1 MTSFPNNHGV
11 NTLRVGRPLRGLRRS
26 LVWMLVLAGSFSL
39 ITLAQVPMP
48 GLRVKSTLP
57 TDTPRPTPAGVDT
70 NRTVELKF
78 NAAALDMVLQYYCSE
93 LTGRTLLQAPA
104 ITATITLRS
113 QSQLTVPEAIQAIK
127 AVLAMNNIALI
138 NQGDKFVKAVP
149 ITAAPIE
156 GLTIQSNQVDQLAH
170 PETDELISEVIPLK
184 NIDPAEA
191 QKAIQGLIHPY
202 GKILPLERINSLLVA
217 DAGVNL
223 NRIKDILTRIDQP
236 LDIKESIHILQMR
249 NSKATEIKTK
259 LEEIIADQKEKE
271 KQPTVRR
278 LKDSGAPG
286 VDTTPAIPTI
296 PGVIRARPST
306 PAGTPAPA
314 EADAE
319 DGRMIRGNV
328 KIIAD
333 DRTGSLIIIT
343 RPENMRFFEQVV
355 AALDV
360 PTAPDVA
367 VEVIRLE
374 YADAEEVASMLNAL
388 IGAASTPSTKSSTP
402 KRTTTTTPGTT
413 MPGQAPGATAQVSK
427 PAEEPRSYQLQEFID
442 QQRALSSGKG
452 TEGKTKI
459 GQLSAEN
466 IKILADKR
474 SNALIMMASKN
485 DLLTLKDLLKS
496 MDVML
501 SQVLIEAVI
510 MQVSLDKNMERGVD
524 WVQRSMIAYNDRSGG
539 RNGEFGFAGAGG
551 GGKATPINATTIN
564 SAAGIG
570 GAGGLTYYFT
580 QFGLNLDAVI
590 KMSQSDNRS
599 KIIASPI
606 ILTTDNKE
614 AKIEVSDEDYFYKG
628 VSYVGS
634 YGATSQQAVPNVE
647 ARKVGLS
654 LVVTPR
660 INAKKFVVM
669 EIAQKIEDVSSYKTI
684 VDSSGKNDWPIVS
697 SREMTA
703 SVSVRNGETI
713 ILGGLV
719 KNNNTENKNGIP
731 FLNKIPFLGFLFGAA
746 SDTGKRSEIVVF
758 ITPYVLDS
766 PEEIE
771 AESARRKAALSANS
785 EGMWEKGW
793 SDSKLADP
801 PRGRV
806 GQWWR
811 NLVK

>member
-1 MTSFPNNHGV
+1 MTSFQC
-11 NTLRVGRPLRGLRRS
+11 TMRS
-26 LVWMLVLAGSFSL
+26 LFGILALAGSLFQLYPAQAQGFPPTVRPASPPA
-39 ITLAQVPMP
+39 ITRA
-48 GLRVKSTLP
+48 
-57 TDTPRPTPAGVDT
+57 PAETKADT

-78 NAAALDMVLQYYCSE
+78 NQAPLDSILQYYCSE
-93 LTGRTLLQAPA
+93 LTDRTLLQAPNVNA
-104 ITATITLRS
+104 IITLRS
-113 QSQLTVPEAIQAIK
+113 QTPLTVPEAIQAIK

-149 ITAAPIE
+149 ITAAPQE
-156 GLTIQSNQVDQLAH
+156 GLQIQTNQADQVIH
-170 PETDELISEVIPLK
+170 PETDELVSEVVPLK
-184 NIDPAEA
+184 FIDPAEA
-191 QKAIQGLIHPY
+191 QKAIAGLIHAY
-202 GKILPLERINSLLVA
+202 GKILPLERINSLLIA
-217 DAGVNL
+217 DTSVNL
-223 NRIKDILTRIDQP
+223 NRIKDILARIDQP

-249 NSKATEIKTK
+249 NSKPSDIKTK
-259 LEEIIADQKEKE
+259 LEEIIADQKDKE

-278 LKDSGAPG
+278 LNTSGAPG
-286 VDTTPAIPTI
+286 VDTTPVTI
-296 PGVIRARPST
+296 PGVIRARNMIPT
-306 PAGTPAPA
+306 GTPKTT
-314 EADAE
+314 DATE
-319 DGRMIRGNV
+319 GSDSSDDRMIRGNV
-328 KIIAD
+328 KVIAD

-343 RPENMRFFEQVV
+343 REENMKFFEQVV
-355 AALDV
+355 SALDV
-360 PTAPDVA
+360 GTAPDVTI
-367 VEVIRLE
+367 EVIRLE

-388 IGAASTPSTKSSTP
+388 IGAAASTTSKSSTP
-402 KRTTTTTPGTT
+402 KKTSATSSTAARTDGTPGSTTT
-413 MPGQAPGATAQVSK
+413 AAAR
-427 PAEEPRSYQLQEFID
+427 EEPRSYQLQEFID
-442 QQRALSSGKG
+442 QQRQLASAKG
-452 TEGKTKI
+452 PEGKTKV

-466 IKILADKR
+466 IKILADTR
-474 SNALIMMASKN
+474 INGLILMASKA
-485 DLLTLKDLLKS
+485 DMAALKDILKG

-510 MQVSLDKNMERGVD
+510 MQVSLDKNLERGVD
-524 WVQRSMIAYNDRSGG
+524 WVQRSMIAYNGRNGG
-539 RNGEFGFAGAGG
+539 RNAEFGFAGAGG
-551 GGKATPINATTIN
+551 GGKGTPINATTIN
-564 SAAGIG
+564 SSAGIG

-634 YGATSQQAVPNVE
+634 YGATSQQSVPNVE

-669 EIAQKIEDVSSYKTI
+669 EIAQKIEDISSYKTI

-719 KNNNTENKNGIP
+719 KNNNSENKNGIP
-731 FLNKIPFLGFLFGAA
+731 FLNKLPFIGFLFGAA

-771 AESARRKAALSANS
+771 TESARRKAALSADS
-785 EGMWEKGW
+785 AGMWEKGW
-793 SDSKLADP
+793 SDSNLADP
-801 PRGRV
+801 PKNSRG
-806 GQWWR
+806 WKS
-811 NLVK
+811 LLK

>member
-1 MTSFPNNHGV
+1 MTSFLRKQQWRFGV
-11 NTLRVGRPLRGLRRS
+11 
-26 LVWMLVLAGSFSL
+26 MALAGALFM
-39 ITLAQVPMP
+39 TNQALAQMP
-48 GLRVKSTLP
+48 ALP
-57 TDTPRPTPAGVDT
+57 PGPATPAGVARTAPAKTDT

-78 NAAALDMVLQYYCSE
+78 NAASLDMVLQYYCSE

-104 ITATITLRS
+104 VNATITLRS
-113 QSQLTVPEAIQAIK
+113 QSELTVPEAIQAIK
-127 AVLAMNNIALI
+127 TVLAMNNIALI

-149 ITAAPIE
+149 ITSAPTE
-156 GLTIQSNQVDQLAH
+156 GLRIQSNQVDQVSY
-170 PETDELISEVIPLK
+170 PETDDLVSEVIPLK

-217 DAGVNL
+217 DAAINI
-223 NRIKDILTRIDQP
+223 NRIKDVLTRIDQP

-249 NSKATEIKTK
+249 NSKASEVKTK

-278 LKDSGAPG
+278 LRDSGSPG
-286 VDTTPAIPTI
+286 VDTTPVIPTI
-296 PGVIRARPST
+296 PGVIRARPTAPSGTTAAST
-306 PAGTPAPA
+306 TDSEP
-314 EADAE
+314 E

-343 RPENMRFFEQVV
+343 RQENMRFFEQVV
-355 AALDV
+355 SALDV
-360 PTAPDVA
+360 ATAPDVA

-388 IGAASTPSTKSSTP
+388 IGAASTPTTKSSTT
-402 KRTTTTTPGTT
+402 KRTTTTTTGATT
-413 MPGQAPGATAQVSK
+413 PGQAPGSTTTATK
-427 PAEEPRSYQLQEFID
+427 PAEEPRSFQLQEFID

-452 TEGKTKI
+452 AEGKTKI

-510 MQVSLDKNMERGVD
+510 MQVSLDKSLERGVD
-524 WVQRSMIAYNDRSGG
+524 WVQRSLIAYNKENYG
-539 RNGEFGFAGAGG
+539 RDAQFAFAGG
-551 GGKATPINATTIN
+551 GGGGKGTPVNATTLN
-564 SAAGIG
+564 SASSV
-570 GAGGLTYYFT
+570 GAGAGLTYYFT
-580 QFGLNLDAVI
+580 QFGLNIDAVI
-590 KMSQSDNRS
+590 KMSATDNRS
-599 KIIASPI
+599 KILASPV

-614 AKIEVSDEDYFYKG
+614 AKIDVSEERYFYKG
-628 VSYVGS
+628 VSYTGYSSVGN
-634 YGATSQQAVPNVE
+634 AAQAVPNVE
-647 ARKVGLS
+647 SRKVGLS
-654 LVVTPR
+654 LIVTPR

-669 EIAQKIEDVSSYKTI
+669 EIAQKIENVNGYQTI
-684 VDSSGKNDWPIVS
+684 SDGSPNGGANEWPIVA
-697 SREMTA
+697 SREMNA
-703 SVSVRNGETI
+703 SVSVRSGETI

-719 KNNNTENKNGIP
+719 ENNASQDTSMIPWLGKLPILGIP
-731 FLNKIPFLGFLFGAA
+731 FRSSTDK
-746 SDTGKRSEIVVF
+746 SKRSEIVVF

-771 AESARRKAALSANS
+771 AEATRRKNALNS
-785 EGMWEKGW
+785 TTEGLWEKGW
-793 SDSKLADP
+793 SDSKLAEP
-801 PRGRV
+801 PKGRG

-811 NLVK
+811 NLLK

>member
-1 MTSFPNNHGV
+1 MTSFLLKRQYRFGF
-11 NTLRVGRPLRGLRRS
+11 LA
-26 LVWMLVLAGSFSL
+26 LAGAW
-39 ITLAQVPMP
+39 IMTNQALAQMP
-48 GLRVKSTLP
+48 AIPPG
-57 TDTPRPTPAGVDT
+57 PAGVVRSAPAKTDT

-78 NAAALDMVLQYYCSE
+78 SAAPLDTVLQYYCSE

-104 ITATITLRS
+104 INATITLRS
-113 QSQLTVPEAIQAIK
+113 QSVLTIPEAIQAIK
-127 AVLAMNNIALI
+127 TILAMNNIALI

-149 ITAAPIE
+149 IEKAGTE
-156 GLTIQSNQVDQLAH
+156 GLVIETNQMGQVIY
-170 PETDELISEVIPLK
+170 PETGELISEVIPMK
-184 NIDPAEA
+184 YIEYADAINITAA
-191 QKAIQGLIHPY
+191 LLHSY
-202 GKILPLERINSLLVA
+202 GRATPLERINSILLTDNA
-217 DAGVNL
+217 ANI
-223 NRIKDILTRIDQP
+223 NRIKDVLTRIDQP

-249 NSKATEIKTK
+249 NSKASEVKTK

-278 LKDSGAPG
+278 MKDAGSPG
-286 VDTTPAIPTI
+286 VETAPAIPTI
-296 PGVIRARPST
+296 PGVIRARPTVPSL
-306 PAGTPAPA
+306 PAGTTPAAMTASEP
-314 EADAE
+314 E

-343 RPENMRFFEQVV
+343 RAENMRFFEQVV
-355 AALDV
+355 SALDV
-360 PTAPDVA
+360 PTAPDVG

-388 IGAASTPSTKSSTP
+388 IGAASPTTTKTSTP
-402 KRTTTTTPGTT
+402 KRTTTTTTSSTTPGQTGTT
-413 MPGQAPGATAQVSK
+413 TSK
-427 PAEEPRSYQLQEFID
+427 PAEEPRSFQLQEFIE

-452 TEGKTKI
+452 AEGKTKI

-485 DLLTLKDLLKS
+485 DMLTLKDLLKS

-510 MQVSLDKNMERGVD
+510 MQVSLDKSLERGVD
-524 WVQRSMIAYNDRSGG
+524 WVQRSLIAYNKENYG
-539 RNGEFGFAGAGG
+539 RDAQFAFAGG
-551 GGKATPINATTIN
+551 GGGGKSTPMNATTMN
-564 SAAGIG
+564 SASSV
-570 GAGGLTYYFT
+570 GAGAGLTYYFT
-580 QFGLNLDAVI
+580 QFGLNIDAVI
-590 KMSQSDNRS
+590 KMSATDNRS
-599 KIIASPI
+599 KIIASPV

-614 AKIEVSDEDYFYKG
+614 AKIDVSEERYFYKG
-628 VSYVGS
+628 VSYTG
-634 YGATSQQAVPNVE
+634 YTGTTGATAVPNVE

-654 LVVTPR
+654 LIVTPR

-669 EIAQKIEDVSSYKTI
+669 EIAQKIENVNGSQTI
-684 VDSSGKNDWPIVS
+684 SDGTPGGANEWPIVA
-697 SREMTA
+697 SREMNA
-703 SVSVRNGETI
+703 SVSVRSGETI

-719 KNNNTENKNGIP
+719 ENNSSQDVSMIPWLGKLPIIGIP
-731 FLNKIPFLGFLFGAA
+731 FRSSTDKA
-746 SDTGKRSEIVVF
+746 KRSEIVVF

-771 AESARRKAALSANS
+771 AEATRRKNALNS
-785 EGMWEKGW
+785 TTEGLWEKGW

-811 NLVK
+811 NLLK

>member
-1 MTSFPNNHGV
+1 M
-11 NTLRVGRPLRGLRRS
+11 RS
-26 LVWMLVLAGSFSL
+26 LLGILVLTGSLLQHAPAQAQGLPPVPSATPSG
-39 ITLAQVPMP
+39 ITRATAT
-48 GLRVKSTLP
+48 KS
-57 TDTPRPTPAGVDT
+57 DT

-78 NAAALDMVLQYYCSE
+78 NQAALDMVLQYYCSE
-93 LTGRTLLQAPA
+93 LTGRTLLQAPNVN
-104 ITATITLRS
+104 ATITLRS
-113 QSQLTVPEAIQAIK
+113 QTELTVPEAIQAIK

-149 ITAAPIE
+149 ITAAPQE
-156 GLTIQSNQVDQLAH
+156 GLQIQSNQTDQVIH
-170 PETDELISEVIPLK
+170 PETDDLVSEVIPLK
-184 NIDPAEA
+184 FIDPAEA
-191 QKAIQGLIHPY
+191 QKAIAGLIHPY

-217 DAGVNL
+217 DTSVNL
-223 NRIKDILTRIDQP
+223 NRIKDILTRVDQP

-249 NSKATEIKTK
+249 NSKPSDIKTK
-259 LEEIIADQKEKE
+259 LEEIIADQKDKE

-278 LKDSGAPG
+278 LRDSGAPG
-286 VDTTPAIPTI
+286 VDTTPAPVAI
-296 PGVIRARPST
+296 PGVIRARSVV
-306 PAGTPAPA
+306 AGTSKTDATES
-314 EADAE
+314 EASD
-319 DGRMIRGNV
+319 DRMIRGNV
-328 KIIAD
+328 KVIAD

-343 RPENMRFFEQVV
+343 RQENMKFFEQVV

-360 PTAPDVA
+360 GTAPDVTI
-367 VEVIRLE
+367 EVMRLE

-388 IGAASTPSTKSSTP
+388 IGAAASPTSKSSAPKKTASSGTGSTRPDGTP
-402 KRTTTTTPGTT
+402 GATTTP
-413 MPGQAPGATAQVSK
+413 AAR
-427 PAEEPRSYQLQEFID
+427 EEPRSYQLQEFIE
-442 QQRALSSGKG
+442 QQRQLASAKG
-452 TEGKTKI
+452 PEGKTKV

-474 SNALIMMASKN
+474 TNGLILMASKA
-485 DLLTLKDLLKS
+485 DMAALKDILKG

-510 MQVSLDKNMERGVD
+510 MQVSLDKTLERGVD

-539 RNGEFGFAGAGG
+539 RNAEFGFAGAGG
-551 GGKATPINATTIN
+551 GGKGTPINATTIN
-564 SAAGIG
+564 SSAGIG

-580 QFGLNLDAVI
+580 RFGLNLDAVI

-614 AKIEVSDEDYFYKG
+614 AKIDVSEEEYFYKG
-628 VSYVGS
+628 VSFVGS
-634 YGATSQQAVPNVE
+634 YGATSQQSVPNVE

-669 EIAQKIEDVSSYKTI
+669 EISQKIEDVSRTKTI

-719 KNNNTENKNGIP
+719 KNNDTENKNGIP

-771 AESARRKAALSANS
+771 TESARRKAALSAES
-785 EGMWEKGW
+785 TGMWEKGW
-793 SDSKLADP
+793 SDSNLADP
-801 PRGRV
+801 PKNSRG
-806 GQWWR
+806 WKS
-811 NLVK
+811 LLK

>member
-1 MTSFPNNHGV
+1 
-11 NTLRVGRPLRGLRRS
+11 
-26 LVWMLVLAGSFSL
+26 MLALAGSSSL
-39 ITLAQVPMP
+39 LTQAQVPMMP
-48 GLRVKSTLP
+48 GLPARSPIPAGT
-57 TDTPRPTPAGVDT
+57 TRSTPATIDT

-113 QSQLTVPEAIQAIK
+113 QSQLTIPEAIQAIK
-127 AVLAMNNIALI
+127 TVLAMNNIALI

-156 GLTIQSNQVDQLAH
+156 GLTIQSNQVNQVAH
-170 PETDELISEVIPLK
+170 PETDDLVSEVIPLK
-184 NIDPAEA
+184 HIDPAEA
-191 QKAIQGLIHPY
+191 QKAIQGLIHTY

-217 DAGVNL
+217 DAGVNI
-223 NRIKDILTRIDQP
+223 NRIKDILLRIDQP

-278 LKDSGAPG
+278 LKDSGSPG

-296 PGVIRARPST
+296 PGVIRARPAT
-306 PAGTPAPA
+306 PAGTTAAPA
-314 EADAE
+314 EAEAE

-343 RPENMRFFEQVV
+343 RQENMRFFEQVV
-355 AALDV
+355 SALDV

-402 KRTTTTTPGTT
+402 KRTTTTTTGSTT
-413 MPGQAPGATAQVSK
+413 PGQAPGATASVSK
-427 PAEEPRSYQLQEFID
+427 PAEEPRSFQLQEFID

-452 TEGKTKI
+452 PEGKTKI

-510 MQVSLDKNMERGVD
+510 MQVQLDKSLERGVD
-524 WVQRSMIAYNDRSGG
+524 WVQRSMIAYNKNNGG
-539 RNGEFGFAGAGG
+539 RDAQFAFAGAGG
-551 GGKATPINATTIN
+551 GGANTPLNATTIN
-564 SAAGIG
+564 SAASIASG
-570 GAGGLTYYFT
+570 GGLTYYFT
-580 QFGLNLDAVI
+580 QFGLNIDAVI
-590 KMSQSDNRS
+590 KMSATDNRS
-599 KIIASPI
+599 KILASPV

-614 AKIEVSDEDYFYKG
+614 AKIDVSTEQYFYKG
-628 VSYVGS
+628 TSYVGY
-634 YGATSQQAVPNVE
+634 YGQNQSSVPNVE
-647 ARKVGLS
+647 ARKVGLN
-654 LVVTPR
+654 LTVTPR

-669 EIAQKIEDVSSYKTI
+669 EISQKIENVAGSQLISNGSGGK
-684 VDSSGKNDWPIVS
+684 DSWPIVA

-703 SVSVRNGETI
+703 SVSVRSGETI

-719 KNNNTENKNGIP
+719 QNQESQDTSMIPWIGKIPILGIP
-731 FLNKIPFLGFLFGAA
+731 FRNS
-746 SDTGKRSEIVVF
+746 SDKNNRAEVVVF

-771 AESARRKAALSANS
+771 AESARRKSALSGGND
-785 EGMWEKGW
+785 GLWEKGW

>member
-1 MTSFPNNHGV
+1 MTSFPSKQKVRLG
-11 NTLRVGRPLRGLRRS
+11 
-26 LVWMLVLAGSFSL
+26 MMMLAGSFSL
-39 ITLAQVPMP
+39 LTLAQVPQMP
-48 GLRVKSTLP
+48 GLRAKSTLP
-57 TDTPRPTPAGVDT
+57 AETPRPAVTGLDT

-113 QSQLTVPEAIQAIK
+113 QSQLTIPEAIQAIK
-127 AVLAMNNIALI
+127 TVLAMNNIALI

-156 GLTIQSNQVDQLAH
+156 GLTIQSNQVDQVAH
-170 PETDELISEVIPLK
+170 PETDDLVSEVISLK
-184 NIDPAEA
+184 HIDPAEA

-202 GKILPLERINSLLVA
+202 GKVLPLERINSLLVA
-217 DAGVNL
+217 DAGVNI
-223 NRIKDILTRIDQP
+223 NRIKDILLRIDQP

-259 LEEIIADQKEKE
+259 LEEIIADQKDKE

-278 LKDSGAPG
+278 LRDSGAPG
-286 VDTTPAIPTI
+286 VDTTPTIPTI
-296 PGVIRARPST
+296 PGVIRARPTT
-306 PAGTPAPA
+306 PAGTTAAPA
-314 EADAE
+314 EAEAE

-452 TEGKTKI
+452 PEGKTKI

-510 MQVSLDKNMERGVD
+510 MQVQLDKSLERGVD
-524 WVQRSMIAYNDRSGG
+524 WVQRSMIAYNKN
-539 RNGEFGFAGAGG
+539 NGSRDAQFAFAGAGG
-551 GGKATPINATTIN
+551 GGANTPLNATTIN
-564 SAAGIG
+564 SASSIASG
-570 GAGGLTYYFT
+570 GGLTYYFT
-580 QFGLNLDAVI
+580 QFGLNIDAVI
-590 KMSQSDNRS
+590 KMSATDNRS
-599 KIIASPI
+599 KILASPV

-614 AKIEVSDEDYFYKG
+614 AKIDVSTEQYFYKG
-628 VSYVGS
+628 TSYVGY
-634 YGATSQQAVPNVE
+634 YGQNQSSVPNVE
-647 ARKVGLS
+647 ARKVGLN
-654 LVVTPR
+654 LTVTPR

-669 EIAQKIEDVSSYKTI
+669 EISQKIENVAGSQLISNGSGGK
-684 VDSSGKNDWPIVS
+684 DSWPIVA

-703 SVSVRNGETI
+703 SVSVRSGETI

-719 KNNNTENKNGIP
+719 QNQESQDTSMIPWLGKIPILGIP
-731 FLNKIPFLGFLFGAA
+731 FRNS
-746 SDTGKRSEIVVF
+746 SDKNNRAEVVVF

-771 AESARRKAALSANS
+771 AESARRKSALSGGN
-785 EGMWEKGW
+785 EGLWEKGW